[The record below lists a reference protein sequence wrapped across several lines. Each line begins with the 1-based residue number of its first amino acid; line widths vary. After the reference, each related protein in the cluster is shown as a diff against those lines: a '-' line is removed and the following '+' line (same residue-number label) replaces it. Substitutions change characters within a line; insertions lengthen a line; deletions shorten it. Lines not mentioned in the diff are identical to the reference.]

1 MLSLDQKNY
10 ISNFIKEVY
19 VINLPHR
26 TDRLDSITKEISK
39 FYNKNFDIINGI
51 RFDNL
56 HFMSGRAGNSAAMCR
71 ALTSAYDAGLDNFL
85 LLEDDAYFIDDR
97 LSTIYNACKDLS
109 KINWDILFLG
119 ARVKSPMYKMTD
131 NLFRI
136 SDFGCQ
142 HAVLYNKKVIG
153 YILSLLPKWDAGY
166 DVWMNWV
173 LKYEC
178 YDKWVSETLG
188 RNADF
193 FIFHTRE
200 LVALQTANFSD
211 INQCESDGRQILEND
226 FNKNKPI

>member
-1 MLSLDQKNY
+1 MLSTEQKDFISYFLNGIY
-10 ISNFIKEVY
+10 I
-19 VINLPHR
+19 INLPNR
-26 TDRLDSITKEISK
+26 KDRATNIAKEAKKLGIYA
-39 FYNKNFDIINGI
+39 YNWIDGI
-51 RFDNL
+51 RFENL
-56 HFMSGRAGNSAAMCR
+56 HYLSGRAGNSAAMCK
-71 ALTSAYDAGLDNFL
+71 ALTLAYESKVERFL
-85 LLEDDAYFIDDR
+85 LLEDDAYFVNDR
-97 LSTIYNACKDLS
+97 LPAIYDACKDLS

-119 ARVKSPMYKMTD
+119 ARIKSPMYRMTD

-188 RNADF
+188 KNADF

-211 INQCESDGRQILEND
+211 INQCESDGRQILEHD